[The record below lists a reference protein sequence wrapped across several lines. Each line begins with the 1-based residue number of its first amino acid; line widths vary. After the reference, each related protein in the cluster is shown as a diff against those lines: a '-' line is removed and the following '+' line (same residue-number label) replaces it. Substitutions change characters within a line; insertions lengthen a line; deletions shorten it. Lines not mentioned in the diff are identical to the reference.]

1 MELTLSVDGRPPARA
16 HVGTY
21 ADRYSPNAQ
30 ALAHAGLDALAQG
43 RAGFPIRDSFSL
55 TVVSGASMPDY
66 EGYGVDDAIIEVLV
80 DVGLIVDER
89 LERRF
94 RASFDGA
101 LGDSYTVT
109 IRPDAN

>member
-1 MELTLSVDGRPPARA
+1 
-16 HVGTY
+16 
-21 ADRYSPNAQ
+21 
-30 ALAHAGLDALAQG
+30 LDALAQG
-43 RAGFPIRDSFSL
+43 RGGFPIRDPFAL

-89 LERRF
+89 LQRRF
-94 RASFDGA
+94 LASFDGA

-109 IRPDAN
+109 IRPDAH